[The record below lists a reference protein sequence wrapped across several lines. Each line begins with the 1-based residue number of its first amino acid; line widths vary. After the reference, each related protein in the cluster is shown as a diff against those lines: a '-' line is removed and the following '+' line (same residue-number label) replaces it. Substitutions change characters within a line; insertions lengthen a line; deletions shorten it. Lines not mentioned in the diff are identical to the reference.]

1 MKSIAAAIAIAFGLG
16 VQCAGCG
23 ATDSAPDADWPAGAL
38 LSARTETLR
47 GLLTGLGRQQAT
59 PLGRTARAWLAALP
73 DCPEVEAHAPSGG
86 PGTLASALQCVADA
100 PTMPGFRA
108 WRGDADL
115 ALAIPLGEASRLR
128 LRGHAKSDDLLFDVA
143 WPDAPGEGLLG
154 SLLPG
159 GDAAGPAVLA
169 RTNPVIH
176 ARARGHAPLDL
187 GALTPEGS
195 QGDQLFRLRSELFG
209 AAVLDGSW
217 ELAVYPPAAG
227 QSMPQVALALGVGLE
242 AIAHRALDGFIGEL
256 EQTWELRR
264 TPTPFGEAAG
274 FCLLELAVLPDFA
287 PCALATRSAV
297 IVGWNG
303 ASVHTALAEPTAQD
317 SGETPGRLA
326 IDLDRLRAT
335 DEALALGNAAG
346 ETVGTVDWP
355 WHRVV
360 VEGRRAA
367 DQLEL
372 SIALVGPETSG
383 S

>member
-16 VQCAGCG
+16 GLCAGCG
-23 ATDSAPDADWPAGAL
+23 AANSVPDADWPAGAL

-47 GLLTGLGRQQAT
+47 GVLAGLGRQETT

-73 DCPEVEAHAPSGG
+73 DCPEVEAHAPGG
-86 PGTLASALQCVADA
+86 DFTALPSALQCVADA
-100 PTMPGFRA
+100 PARPGFRA
-108 WRGDADL
+108 WRGEAEL
-115 ALAIPLGEASRLR
+115 ALAVPLGDASRLR
-128 LRGHAKSDDLLFDVA
+128 LRGHESGDGLTLDVA

-159 GDAAGPAVLA
+159 DHAAGPAVLA

-187 GALTPEGS
+187 GALAPEGS

-209 AAVLDGSW
+209 TAVLDGSW

-227 QSMPQVALALGVGLE
+227 QSMPQVALALGVGME
-242 AIAHRALDGFIGEL
+242 AIARRALDGFIGEL

-264 TPTPFGEAAG
+264 TPAAFGEAAG
-274 FCLLELAVLPDFA
+274 SCLLELALLPDFA
-287 PCALATRSAV
+287 PCAVTTRSAV

-303 ASVHTALAEPTAQD
+303 ASVRAALAEPTAQD
-317 SGETPGRLA
+317 TGGTPGRLA

-335 DEALALGNAAG
+335 DEALGLGNAAA
-346 ETVGTVDWP
+346 ETVGTIGWP
-355 WHRVV
+355 WQRVV

-367 DQLEL
+367 DELEL
-372 SIALVGPETSG
+372 SIALVGPKTSG